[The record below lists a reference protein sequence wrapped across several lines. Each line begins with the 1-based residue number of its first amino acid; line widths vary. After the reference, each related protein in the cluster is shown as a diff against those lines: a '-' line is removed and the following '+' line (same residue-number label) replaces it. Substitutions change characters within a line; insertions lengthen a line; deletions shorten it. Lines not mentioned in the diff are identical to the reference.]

1 MRNVGDSIGAL
12 GSLLGVGSE
21 NGVEMG
27 YFWEGGEVGENEDY
41 TWNATDEEFS
51 SWVDGVCKAVRLQVS
66 ICYYDTEIG
75 EIPK

>member
-1 MRNVGDSIGAL
+1 LRNVGDSIRAL
-12 GSLLGVGSE
+12 GSLFGVGTE

-41 TWNATDEEFS
+41 TWNATYEKSS
-51 SWVDGVCKAVRLQVS
+51 SWVDGVCHAMRLQVS
-66 ICYYDTEIG
+66 ICNYDTDIG